1 MRKFFEYFL
10 ALVLVMIIFASCCG
24 SNDDGE
30 VNLPLVTQIQ
40 VTPASAKVAVGTTGV
55 LRATA
60 YLSDDSF
67 IDVTEDATWTS
78 SDESIVQ
85 VENDTG
91 YAHALSA
98 GTATIIALYYDK
110 LATSIISVT
119 TASLERIDVTP
130 IDESVSKYIAV
141 QYTATGYFSDDSE
154 QDLTP
159 FVIWYSSDNA
169 IATITANGLAI
180 SVAAGTTTIE
190 ATYAGVFDWTTLE
203 VTAAKLSF
211 LKISPESADV
221 AVGTSGYITVTAYL
235 SDDTERDV
243 TFSSTLTSS
252 DDEIATINSSGFVK
266 ALSVGTTTITATFG
280 DESVNADITVT
291 PATLERIE
299 IFPYRETI
307 QNGRTVQFT
316 ARGYFSDYTVQDI
329 ANTVTWK
336 CNDTVATIESGA
348 NGGFAT
354 AVGLGDT
361 VIEATQ
367 DGVIG
372 YGTLHVIAVE

>member
-130 IDESVSKYIAV
+130 IDDSVAINFEVK
-141 QYTATGYFSDDSE
+141 YTATGYFFDNSV
-154 QDLTP
+154 QNITP
-159 FVIWYSSDNA
+159 FVTWNSSNTDV
-169 IATITANGLAI
+169 ATILSNGLA
-180 SVAAGTTTIE
+180 STVGAGTTTIE
-190 ATYAGVFDWTTLE
+190 ARLNSVSGSTTLE
-203 VTAAKLSF
+203 VT
-211 LKISPESADV
+211 E
-221 AVGTSGYITVTAYL
+221 
-235 SDDTERDV
+235 
-243 TFSSTLTSS
+243 
-252 DDEIATINSSGFVK
+252 
-266 ALSVGTTTITATFG
+266 
-280 DESVNADITVT
+280 
-291 PATLERIE
+291 ATLSYIE
-299 IFPYRETI
+299 LLPELEKI
-307 QNGRTVQFT
+307 NVS
-316 ARGYFSDYTVQDI
+316 YFILAFSM
-329 ANTVTWK
+329 
-336 CNDTVATIESGA
+336 
-348 NGGFAT
+348 FF
-354 AVGLGDT
+354 
-361 VIEATQ
+361 
-367 DGVIG
+367 
-372 YGTLHVIAVE
+372 